1 MKTLFSL
8 LFVAFFSV
16 ATLAQDYY
24 WVGGSGNWTDLSH
37 WATSSGGTTLHTSL
51 PTSSDNVYFD
61 ANSFTATNQVVTIDD
76 DAYCNNM
83 DWTGVTNFPTI
94 IANNYYVRI
103 YGSLTLS
110 PDMTADFYKVEFLST
125 TSGNTITTNGT
136 SLGNNAYLYFMG
148 LGGEWTLQDNLTASL
163 IDVSAGTFNTNNNN
177 LTLASYFKSS
187 GNNSRTINLG
197 SSQITTTRFWI
208 FGTNQTINAGT
219 SKIFVSDFKGDNDND
234 GPFTYYDVEFFNYG
248 KLQDNATF
256 NEITVPAGLELT
268 LTSGDVFTINNL
280 VANGTKHNPVIIKS
294 SVAGSE
300 ATFTKSSGTVT
311 IDYVELTDVHATG
324 GAAFTANN
332 SVDNG
337 NNTGWTINPIVS
349 QDYYWVGDGGN
360 WSDYAN
366 HWATTSGGSTMH
378 TDYPG
383 PADNVYFDANSFSMS
398 GQTVTVDIDAD
409 FNNMDWTGVTN
420 NPTLDAPY
428 GKRMYAYGS
437 VTFSSGVYKLVYNLF
452 LKGSGTFTNADNGKV
467 YYISLQTS
475 GTYSLTDSLTTT
487 GLNIFSGTFNS
498 NNQSI
503 DVSVEFYVQGDANG
517 TTVNLGSSSISA
529 KNIRFGGVTVPVF
542 NAGTSQIT
550 LSEGIVFASSSFSG
564 FQFNKVTLTGSAT
577 VEGSNTFDVLTLEP
591 GASVSFE
598 AGETTTIL
606 TDLNLNGTKAAP
618 ITLNSTVAGTQATI
632 SKASG
637 TVDGIY
643 LVMQD
648 IAATGGATFN
658 ASQTI
663 DNGNNTGWNITGI
676 TGLDYY
682 WVGGSGNWSDF
693 ANHWATTSGGTTM
706 HTTAPGVLDNVIF
719 DANSFTA
726 DYQQVTI
733 DGSSVS
739 LNDLDASATTRP
751 FTIYG
756 LNKEMNI
763 YGSVN
768 LPATTFYKVS
778 VTNFLTTGSAT
789 LNFSGGPGGNYD
801 VNFNSAGTW
810 TLQGDLV
817 VDQLIMDNGTL
828 NTNGFDLTADL
839 ELRFTGSNAKTLNLG
854 SSTVVVGNLQSTT
867 AASNITVDGGTAEV
881 FVNGAYNIPSGPTD
895 NITFYNM
902 TFDKPGSTNGS
913 LIYDDINLNKL
924 TVTPG
929 TLLKPVGDVTITA
942 DQFDLTGTSTD
953 FIRMEPQT
961 SGSTLTFSKA
971 SGVVD
976 AYYLEMQDV
985 IATGGATFNAYFSI
999 DNGGVIGWIFHRQS
1013 QTITFDSI
1021 PDKTYGD
1028 PPFVLTATASSGLP
1042 VSFSIVSGPATLSGD
1057 TLTITGTGTVSVKA
1071 EQPGDIDYDP
1081 APSVIRDFEVL
1092 KKAQSI
1098 DFPALTDKTYGDAP
1112 FVISATATSGL
1123 PVSFTVVSG
1132 PATLSGDTLTITG
1145 AGMVSVN
1152 ADQPGNENYAAAP
1165 TVNQVF
1171 EVFKKAQT
1179 IDFPAL
1185 ADKTYGDAPFVISA
1199 TATSGLPVSFTVVS
1213 GPVSI
1218 AGDTVTITGAGSAE
1232 IRAEQGGNSNYEA
1245 AVAVSQTFSIA
1256 KADQSITF
1264 EPLPDITLGETT
1276 EVALVATSTSG
1287 LEVVFTATG
1296 PVTLS
1301 GNTLTPTGAGVVTVT
1316 ASQPGN
1322 DNYNAA
1328 TPVEQ
1333 SFTINDVVSG
1343 LEELTR
1349 AGVRVYPLPASER
1362 LHIEVPADSYDQLTV
1377 YSTAGQVILWQ
1388 NITDK
1393 STAADVSGWPA
1404 GIYLLR
1410 LTGSR
1415 NSVLIKILKQR

>member
-8 LFVAFFSV
+8 LFVVFFSV
-16 ATLAQDYY
+16 ATCAQDYY

-76 DAYCNNM
+76 FAYCNNM

-94 IANNYYVRI
+94 TDNSYYVRI
-103 YGSLTLS
+103 NGSLTLS
-110 PDMTADFYKVEFLST
+110 PDMTADFFKVEFSAT

-136 SLGNNAYLYFMG
+136 SLGDNASLYFQG
-148 LGGEWTLQDNLTASL
+148 IGGEWTLQDNLTANA
-163 IDVSAGTFNTNNNN
+163 VFVTAGTFNTNNNN
-177 LTLASYFKSS
+177 LTLVNYFKSS
-187 GNNSRTINLG
+187 GSNSRTINLG
-197 SSQITTTRFWI
+197 SSQIITERFWI

-219 SKIFVSDFKGDNDND
+219 SKIFVSSFKGDNDND
-234 GPFTYYDVEFFNYG
+234 GPFTYYDVEFYNNG
-248 KLQDNATF
+248 NLQDNATF
-256 NEITVPAGLELT
+256 NEITIPAGLELT

-280 VANGTKHNPVIIKS
+280 VANGTKHNPVVIKS

-300 ATFTKSSGTVT
+300 ATFNKTSGSVT
-311 IDYVELTDVHATG
+311 IDYVALTDVHATG
-324 GAAFTANN
+324 GAVFTANN

-337 NNTGWTINPIVS
+337 NNTGWTINPVVG

-383 PADNVYFDANSFSMS
+383 TADNVFFDANSFSMAD
-398 GQTVTVDIDAD
+398 QTVTVDIDAN

-420 NPTLDAPY
+420 NPTLKSPY

-437 VTFSSGVYKLVYNLF
+437 ITFTSGVYKSVHNLY

-467 YYISLQTS
+467 SYITLQAS
-475 GTYSLTDSLTTT
+475 GTYSLTDTLSIT
-487 GLNIFSGTFNS
+487 GLTLTSGTFNS

-503 DVSVEFYVQGDANG
+503 NVSYEFYVQGDANG
-517 TTVNLGSSSISA
+517 ITVNLGSSIISA
-529 KNIRFGGVTVPVF
+529 RNIRFAGVTVPVF

-550 LSEGIVFASSSFSG
+550 LSEGIVFAGPSFSG

-606 TDLNLNGTKAAP
+606 TDFNLNGTKAAP
-618 ITLNSTVAGTQATI
+618 ITLNSTVTGTQATI

-682 WVGGSGNWSDF
+682 WVGNSGNWSDF

-733 DGSSVS
+733 DGTSVS

-817 VDQLIMDNGTL
+817 VDQLTMDNGTL

-854 SSTVVVGNLQSTT
+854 TSTVVIGNLQSTT
-867 AASNITVDGGTAEV
+867 GASNITVDGGTSEV
-881 FVNGAYNIPSGPTD
+881 FVNSSYNLPSGAP
-895 NITFYNM
+895 NNVNFYNL
-902 TFDKPGSTNGS
+902 TFDKPGSTSGISINS
-913 LIYDDINLNKL
+913 DINLNKL

-929 TLLKPVGDVTITA
+929 TLLKATNIVTITGN
-942 DQFDLTGTSTD
+942 QFDLTGTSTD
-953 FIRMEPQT
+953 FIRMEPQAT
-961 SGSTLTFSKA
+961 GSSLTFSKA

-999 DNGGVIGWIFHRQS
+999 DNGGVIGWVFHRQS

-1057 TLTITGTGTVSVKA
+1057 TLTITGAGTVSVKA
-1071 EQPGDIDYDP
+1071 VQPGDIDYDP
-1081 APSVIRDFEVL
+1081 APSVTRNFEVL
-1092 KKAQSI
+1092 
-1098 DFPALTDKTYGDAP
+1098 
-1112 FVISATATSGL
+1112 
-1123 PVSFTVVSG
+1123 
-1132 PATLSGDTLTITG
+1132 
-1145 AGMVSVN
+1145 
-1152 ADQPGNENYAAAP
+1152 
-1165 TVNQVF
+1165 
-1171 EVFKKAQT
+1171 KKAQT
-1179 IDFPAL
+1179 IDFPAI
-1185 ADKTYGDAPFVISA
+1185 ADKTYGDAPFTISA
-1199 TATSGLPVSFTVVS
+1199 TASSGLPVSFTVLS
-1213 GPVSI
+1213 GPVTI
-1218 AGDTVTITGAGSAE
+1218 AGNTVTITGAGTAE
-1232 IRAEQGGNSNYEA
+1232 IQAEQGGDSSYEA
-1245 AVAVSQTFSIA
+1245 ATPVSQTFNIA
-1256 KADQSITF
+1256 KADQTITF

-1276 EVALVATSTSG
+1276 EVTLVATSTSG

-1301 GNTLTPTGAGVVTVT
+1301 GNTLTPTGAGAVTVT

-1322 DNYNAA
+1322 NNYNAA

-1349 AGVRVYPLPASER
+1349 AGVSVYPLPAANR
-1362 LHIEVPADSYDQLTV
+1362 LQIEVPAHSYEQLTI
-1377 YSTAGQVILWQ
+1377 YTTDGQVKLTKS
-1388 NITDK
+1388 ITDK
-1393 STAADVSGWPA
+1393 TVSADVAGWPE

-1415 NSVLIKILKQR
+1415 GSLIIRILIQR